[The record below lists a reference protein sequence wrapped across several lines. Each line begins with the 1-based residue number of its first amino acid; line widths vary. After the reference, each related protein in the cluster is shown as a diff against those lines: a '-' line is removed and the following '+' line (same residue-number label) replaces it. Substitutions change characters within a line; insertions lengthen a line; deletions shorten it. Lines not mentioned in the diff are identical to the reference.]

1 MDGSARGEFIPVI
14 RLIIGGG
21 ERKYALVSVL
31 RMEPC
36 TYTRAGGVHV
46 YNSPRKHVTLGTR
59 NDTVYTNGSMGGT
72 CYRTHHDVYRFH
84 VCEPYNEPHLT

>member
-1 MDGSARGEFIPVI
+1 MDGSTRGEFIPEI

-72 CYRTHHDVYRFH
+72 CYI
-84 VCEPYNEPHLT
+84 EPTMTCTDFMCVNPIMNPI